1 MLLLFGPTIIY
12 FHIKTTVMK
21 TIYTQSYI
29 VVAVHCCLALDM
41 KQYGGL
47 ATKLFGLMSK
57 QQQQQHLDFF
67 LMFGTFMLNILHM
80 MQHRHN
86 NTKCS
91 FFIINNMVNNFYNHG
106 AFYY

>member
-1 MLLLFGPTIIY
+1 
-12 FHIKTTVMK
+12 MK

-57 QQQQQHLDFF
+57 QQQQHLDFF
-67 LMFGTFMLNILHM
+67 FN
-80 MQHRHN
+80 
-86 NTKCS
+86 
-91 FFIINNMVNNFYNHG
+91 VWNFYAKHTSYD
-106 AFYY
+106 ATPT